1 MLDRIRKLIAA
12 DSAGKAAA
20 LRAALSELDVDAADA
35 AVADAEAARRAALL
49 EGSDAEVVKAEE
61 HIASAKRDRDR
72 MMAAR
77 DELERRLAEAELRE
91 HEEAW
96 GRERQAVEA
105 EADEAARQ
113 LLAVYPQ
120 AARRIIS
127 VLQRVTEAQAKVE
140 AFNRKLINAQRPGPF
155 VQDVEPRAWKEVQD
169 WRNGE
174 RYRAAVITSLRWSDG
189 QPGYGRGE
197 HLRMFS

>member
-1 MLDRIRKLIAA
+1 MLDRIRKLIKA
-12 DSAGKAAA
+12 DSAGKASAF
-20 LRAALSELDVDAADA
+20 RAAMSELDVDAADA

-61 HIASAKRDRDR
+61 RIASAKRDRDR
-72 MMAAR
+72 IMAAR
-77 DELERRLAEAELRE
+77 DELKRRLAEAELRE
-91 HEEAW
+91 QEEAW

-113 LLAVYPQ
+113 LLAIYPQ
-120 AARRIIS
+120 AARQIIS

-174 RYRAAVITSLRWSDG
+174 SYRATVITSLRWSGG
-189 QPGYGRGE
+189 QPGYGLGE
-197 HLRMFS
+197 HLRLFG